1 MTRAGMPSGVAKG
14 GGGRSAQGDRGRD
27 APGRF
32 LGAERVP
39 DDRGFRPRWKH
50 VVPDPGDYGEFVV
63 DRLSDEEMSEL
74 HHGEYFGAIVDY
86 RRQFPDMPNIT
97 RVFERL
103 DDYSLRLW
111 MTDGPQEVSM
121 MTGLTKGQRGD
132 VLVTG
137 LGLGIVQQ
145 LLLQRSTVTTVTTIE
160 SRPAVAALHEGA
172 GWFTGCHE
180 LVIGDADAVARELA
194 DSGRYDGYVL
204 DHWDTL
210 GDHLDE
216 KVAFLRLLDDLGQR
230 QRPVSLWGFWWEIQH
245 TVASE
250 APDTARLLEDV
261 ERCRS
266 CGVILGDEEQDGP
279 DSNFWSPS
287 GGAGWCLQCEEL
299 GLVGSSSPDVNG

>member
-1 MTRAGMPSGVAKG
+1 VS
-14 GGGRSAQGDRGRD
+14 
-27 APGRF
+27 GRF

-39 DDRGFRPRWKH
+39 DDRGFRPRWSH
-50 VVPDPGDYGEFVV
+50 VVPRPGDYGEFVV
-63 DRLSDEEMSEL
+63 DRLSDEEMDEL
-74 HHGEYFGAIVDY
+74 DHGEYFGAMVDY

-103 DDYSLRLW
+103 DDSSLRLW

-121 MTGLTKGQRGD
+121 MTGLAKGQRGD

-145 LLLQRSTVTTVTTIE
+145 LLLHRPEVSSVTTIE
-160 SRPAVAALHEGA
+160 SRPGVAALHEGA
-172 GWFTGCHE
+172 DWFIGGRHG
-180 LVIGDADAVARELA
+180 LVVGDAGALLRELA
-194 DSGRYDGYVL
+194 VSGRHDGYVL

-216 KVAFLRLLDDLGQR
+216 KIAFLRLLEGLGQKG
-230 QRPVSLWGFWWEIQH
+230 RPVSLWGFWWEVQH
-245 TVASE
+245 TPSSE
-250 APDTARLLEDV
+250 DPDTARLLEEI

-266 CGVILGDEEQDGP
+266 CGVILGDEERDGP
-279 DSNFWSPS
+279 GSNFWAPS

-299 GLVGSSSPDVNG
+299 GLVGSSAPGANG

>member
-1 MTRAGMPSGVAKG
+1 M
-14 GGGRSAQGDRGRD
+14 RGRVVT
-27 APGRF
+27 GRF

-103 DDYSLRLW
+103 DDDSLRLW

-145 LLLQRSTVTTVTTIE
+145 LLLQREAVSTVTTVE
-160 SRPAVAALHEGA
+160 SRPGVAALHEGA
-172 GWFTGCHE
+172 EWLTGGRHE
-180 LVIGDADAVARELA
+180 LVIGDADAIVRELA
-194 DSGRYDGYVL
+194 SSGRYDGYVV

-230 QRPVSLWGFWWEIQH
+230 HRPVSLWGFWWEVQH
-245 TVASE
+245 TVSSE
-250 APDTARLLEDV
+250 AHDTARLLEDV

-266 CGVILGDEEQDGP
+266 CGAILGDEERDGP
-279 DSNFWSPS
+279 ESNFWSPS

-299 GLVGSSSPDVNG
+299 GLVGSAPPGVNG

>member
-1 MTRAGMPSGVAKG
+1 MT
-14 GGGRSAQGDRGRD
+14 
-27 APGRF
+27 GRF
-32 LGAERVP
+32 LGAQRVP
-39 DDRGFRPRWKH
+39 DDRGFRPRWTH
-50 VVPDPGDYGEFVV
+50 VVPDPGDYDEFVV
-63 DRLSDEEMSEL
+63 DRLSDEVMSEL

-103 DDYSLRLW
+103 DDGSLRLW

-121 MTGLTKGQRGD
+121 MTGLTKGQEGE

-145 LLLQRSTVTTVTTIE
+145 LLLQRSTVSTVTTIE
-160 SRPAVAALHEGA
+160 SRPEVAVLHEGA
-172 GWFTGCHE
+172 AWFAGGRHE
-180 LVIGDADAVARELA
+180 LLVGDADAVARELA
-194 DSGRYDGYVL
+194 ASGRYDGYVL

-216 KVAFLRLLDDLGQR
+216 KVAFLRLLDDLGQH
-230 QRPVSLWGFWWEIQH
+230 QRPVSLWGFWWEVQH
-245 TVASE
+245 TLSSE

-266 CGVILGDEEQDGP
+266 CGVILGDEERDGP

-299 GLVGSSSPDVNG
+299 GLVGSAQPGANG